1 MAFGTANIVVRE
13 NAAKYIS
20 CKDQEELNNIVT
32 FWKNFYSELFLEYFY
47 VNRISE
53 PYFDLKIQKHNWEKF
68 NLPSSTLYTR
78 EEVLIP
84 LGGNV
89 SKHSFSTNR
98 NNLLNKKVARTALLR
113 CIYLSKKECHHVLCM
128 SLMVLLNLTIA
139 GD

>member
-47 VNRISE
+47 VNRFSE
-53 PYFDLKIQKHNWEKF
+53 PYFDLKIQKNNWEKF

-89 SKHSFSTNR
+89 SKNSFSTNR
-98 NNLLNKKVARTALLR
+98 NKPF
-113 CIYLSKKECHHVLCM
+113 E
-128 SLMVLLNLTIA
+128 
-139 GD
+139 

>member
-1 MAFGTANIVVRE
+1 M
-13 NAAKYIS
+13 
-20 CKDQEELNNIVT
+20 
-32 FWKNFYSELFLEYFY
+32 
-47 VNRISE
+47 NRISE